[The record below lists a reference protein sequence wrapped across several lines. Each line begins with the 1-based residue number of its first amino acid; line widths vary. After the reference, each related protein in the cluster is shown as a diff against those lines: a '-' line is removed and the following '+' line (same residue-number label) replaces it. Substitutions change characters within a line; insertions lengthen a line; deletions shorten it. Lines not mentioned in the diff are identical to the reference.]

1 MILAMKARAA
11 AILRVGVLASV
22 VSMAGGWPASGA
34 SEPSFFPFCIDWHD
48 AKKRSFDEQ
57 ATMLKELGYEGVG
70 HIWLDKVSERLSS
83 LDRAGLRLFQI
94 TMTVDLSGAKPAYD
108 ARFKEVLGLVKGR
121 RVQFDLLVNGRP
133 VSDPQ
138 YDELAVGILR
148 EMSAQ
153 AAGTDAQLLL
163 YPHQGSWIER
173 LEDSMRVADKVDR
186 PKRRCDVQSMPLA
199 ARGQQSG
206 GASIDQA
213 GDA

>member
-1 MILAMKARAA
+1 
-11 AILRVGVLASV
+11 
-22 VSMAGGWPASGA
+22 
-34 SEPSFFPFCIDWHD
+34 
-48 AKKRSFDEQ
+48 
-57 ATMLKELGYEGVG
+57 
-70 HIWLDKVSERLSS
+70 
-83 LDRAGLRLFQI
+83 
-94 TMTVDLSGAKPAYD
+94 MTVDLSGAKPAYD

-186 PKRRCDVQSMPLA
+186 PNVGVMFNLCHWLRVDSSREARPLIKRAMPRLWAVSIQRRGHPGRAIGMGWLHPA
-199 ARGQQSG
+199 AG
-206 GASIDQA
+206 G
-213 GDA
+213 GYL